1 MEILSALLE
10 GVRPLFRTVIAVV
23 IAVIL
28 LIVAQRLMERRAGV
42 SSRRFSSQLLMLGL
56 SFAGLLAV
64 IMTLPVSEGTR
75 GQLLSLIGIILS
87 AALALSSTTLVGNAM
102 AGFMLRAVRSFRSGD
117 FIRVGEHFGR
127 VSERGLFHIE
137 IQTEDR
143 DLTTLPNLY
152 LATHPVTVTY
162 ASGTVVSA
170 TVSLGYDV
178 PRSRVKEV
186 LLQAA
191 GETELK
197 EPFVQ
202 ILELGDFSI
211 TYRVAGLLCEVKQIL
226 TVRSRLR
233 EKMLDALHGAGIE
246 IVSPSFMNTR
256 ALAADQLFIPSEK
269 SPRWEAAAISSPEA
283 LVFDKAEEA
292 ELVDRMREEHRKL
305 GEEIQARTE
314 LLKAVEQPHEKERLE
329 ARITELKEQQEAL
342 ADAVRAKESELKD
355 KEKPPPDSSQ
365 GG

>member
-1 MEILSALLE
+1 MEILTAFLE
-10 GVRPLFRTVIAVV
+10 MIRPLLPTGGAIAIVV
-23 IAVIL
+23 IV
-28 LIVAQRLMERRAGV
+28 LIVAQRLLERRVGL

-64 IMTLPVSEGTR
+64 IMTLPVTEGTR

-102 AGFMLRAVRSFRSGD
+102 AGLMLRAVRSFRSGD

-152 LATHPVTVTY
+152 LAIHPVTVTY

-170 TVSLGYDV
+170 TVSLGYDA
-178 PRSRVKEV
+178 PRSRVKAA
-186 LLQAA
+186 LLEAA
-191 GETELK
+191 GEADLQ

-211 TYRVAGLLCEVKQIL
+211 TYRIAGLLCDVKQIL

-233 EKMLDALHGAGIE
+233 ARMMDALHRAGIE
-246 IVSPSFMNTR
+246 IVSPTFMNTR
-256 ALAADQLFIPSEK
+256 ALAADQQVIPTER
-269 SPRWEAAAISSPEA
+269 PRREVPDTSSPEA

-292 ELVDRMREEHRKL
+292 ESLERMREEHRKL
-305 GEEIQARTE
+305 AGEIEVRKQ
-314 LLKAVEQPHEKERLE
+314 LLKGAEAAADKLRLQAEIASLQER
-329 ARITELKEQQEAL
+329 QEAL
-342 ADAVRAKESELKD
+342 AEAVQAKESELKD
-355 KEKPPPDSSQ
+355 KEKTPPDASQ
-365 GG
+365 DG